1 MATAVRKLVTIVTEA
16 RIERQLLAAVEAA
29 GARGWT
35 ITDVRG
41 KGSRGVR
48 RAEFDLSGNLRLEV
62 VCETAV
68 AEAIA
73 ASVRERF
80 YADYAMILYLQDVE
94 VLRPEK
100 F

>member
-1 MATAVRKLVTIVTEA
+1 MATATRKLVTIVTEA

-35 ITDVRG
+35 LTEARG

-48 RAEFDLSGNLRLEV
+48 RAEFDLSGNLRLEI
-62 VCETAV
+62 VCEAAV

-73 ASVRERF
+73 AAVRERF

-94 VLRPEK
+94 VLRPDK

>member
-1 MATAVRKLVTIVTEA
+1 MATAIRKLVTIVTEA
-16 RIERQLLAAVEAA
+16 RIERQLLSAVESA

-62 VCETAV
+62 VCEATV

-73 ASVRERF
+73 TAVRERF

-94 VLRPEK
+94 VLRPDK